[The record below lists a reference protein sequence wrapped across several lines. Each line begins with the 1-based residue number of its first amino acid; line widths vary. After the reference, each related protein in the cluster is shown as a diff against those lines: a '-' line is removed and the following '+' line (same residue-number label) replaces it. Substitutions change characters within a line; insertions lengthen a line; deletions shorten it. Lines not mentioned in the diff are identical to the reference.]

1 MSNDLCPKE
10 PTNSSQT
17 HKGNQGNKY
26 LGLTGKQR
34 AQEPTD
40 ISNYGGHLLRQRT
53 RRKKVE
59 NESRRE
65 NERHSARLYNIFI
78 QNKYSQTCLQN
89 DWDHRKD
96 FGRLELMILETK
108 IHSQCFVQ
116 ALYGYQYIHTYIPHT
131 HTHTHTHTFTQSC
144 KRDIFSTPWL
154 GSESRILYSLQHCLL
169 YPRGRLYFNIKGMI
183 TLFL

>member
-1 MSNDLCPKE
+1 MSNDLCPRE

-26 LGLTGKQR
+26 LGLTGRQR

-40 ISNYGGHLLRQRT
+40 ITNYGGHLLRQRT

-65 NERHSARLYNIFI
+65 NERHSARVYSI

-96 FGRLELMILETK
+96 FGRLELMVLETK

-131 HTHTHTHTFTQSC
+131 HTHTFTQSC
-144 KRDIFSTPWL
+144 KREIFSTPWL

-169 YPRGRLYFNIKGMI
+169 YLRGRLYFNIKGMI